1 MCGRFTL
8 TPELKVLAE
17 RFSLHPTPTADY
29 NPRFNIAPSQ
39 SVIVIGDDGARYM
52 KVMKWG
58 LIPSWAK
65 DPNIG
70 SRLKNL
76 FTMAV
81 RWNRVS
87 KNPVKQVKLFSENN
101 GRQRWLTLDE
111 EAELLKN
118 CDHQLKTLVMLAL
131 DTGFRASELRSLSWQ
146 SIDFQHGNIAVASG
160 YTKNGEP
167 RNNPM
172 TRRLEEA
179 LRQWKAV
186 CNGSELLF
194 GSYRYRRPF
203 VKARDA
209 AGLGKDVCF
218 HTLRHTY
225 ISRLILAGANIRTV
239 QELAGHKTI
248 TMTMRYSHLGPA
260 HKRQAVELL
269 DAEVT
274 AKVTTVDFRAGQEI
288 VVNS

>member
-1 MCGRFTL
+1 MHYAILALSASFSGRRL
-8 TPELKVLAE
+8 DEITPFLIEQHKNQRKDAGFSNATVNRELAC
-17 RFSLHPTPTADY
+17 
-29 NPRFNIAPSQ
+29 
-39 SVIVIGDDGARYM
+39 
-52 KVMKWG
+52 
-58 LIPSWAK
+58 
-65 DPNIG
+65 
-70 SRLKNL
+70 LKNL

-111 EAELLKN
+111 EAELLKH
-118 CDHQLKTLVMLAL
+118 CDHQLKTLVLLAL

-209 AGLGKDVCF
+209 ADLGKEVCF

-248 TMTMRYSHLGPA
+248 TMTMRYSHLEPA

-274 AKVTTVDFRAGQEI
+274 AKVTTVDFRAGQQV